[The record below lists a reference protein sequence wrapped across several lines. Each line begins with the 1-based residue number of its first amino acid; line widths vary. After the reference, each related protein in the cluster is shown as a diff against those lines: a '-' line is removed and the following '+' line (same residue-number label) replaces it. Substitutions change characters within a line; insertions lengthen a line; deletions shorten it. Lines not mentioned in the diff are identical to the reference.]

1 MNKKLQIILIS
12 FFSLTM
18 ISCSTEDTEKIV
30 EPANALGD
38 GISGVL
44 EDTGSVLNGGGD
56 SDVNLLAAPDNLS
69 ISGASGTNTLTWNS
83 VSDAISYT
91 LYWDNVSGIDSSDTA
106 ITGITNDNYTHSS
119 LSNGT
124 YYYKVAA
131 VSSSGTGTLSS
142 VGSSI
147 LASDI
152 QGSETKDGH
161 TYAITSS
168 RMNHADA
175 SAAAASAG
183 GYLVTITTKAEN
195 DWLTATFET
204 VYGDIWIGA
213 KDDISEGT
221 WVWDNGTGENFSSS
235 SVWPSDNT
243 TRKFCSNEPNNSG
256 DCAQIY
262 QASGCWDDT
271 TCTSRKLGIIEFNQ

>member
-175 SAAAASAG
+175 SAADASAG

-221 WVWDNGTGENFSSS
+221 WVWDNGTGENFSTS
-235 SVWPSDNT
+235 SVWASDGT